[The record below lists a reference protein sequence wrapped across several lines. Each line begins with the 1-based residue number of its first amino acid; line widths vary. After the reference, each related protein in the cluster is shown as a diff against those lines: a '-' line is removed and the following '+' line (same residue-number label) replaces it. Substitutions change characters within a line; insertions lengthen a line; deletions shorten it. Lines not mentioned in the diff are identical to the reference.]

1 MTETDKIVNV
11 VLKRYEADYP
21 FATLKTEIQ
30 LTAKEKVWT
39 AVIVALG
46 LGMFGLMG
54 IGAVTVWR
62 WL

>member
-1 MTETDKIVNV
+1 MTDTDRIVNV

-21 FATLKTEIQ
+21 FATLKTEIE
-30 LTAKEKVWT
+30 LTVKEKVWT

-46 LGMFGLMG
+46 LGMIGLMG